1 MLRFKPDFPEDGTIL
16 CLGAH
21 SDDIEIGCGGTIQWL
36 REQNPALR
44 FHWMVASAS
53 DVREVETRAAAAA
66 MLPSPAHV
74 TLEFR
79 RFRGSYLPQH
89 WAEVKDC
96 FEELKQSVQPDLILT
111 HRLHDMHQDHKVIA
125 ELTWNTFRDHL
136 ILEYEIPKF
145 EGDLGQPNVY
155 VPLPREVAER
165 KIELLME
172 HFSTQHARSW
182 FRPEVF
188 RGLMN
193 LRAIECNAA
202 SGYAEAFHARKLVL

>member
-1 MLRFKPDFPEDGTIL
+1 
-16 CLGAH
+16 
-21 SDDIEIGCGGTIQWL
+21 
-36 REQNPALR
+36 
-44 FHWMVASAS
+44 
-53 DVREVETRAAAAA
+53 
-66 MLPSPAHV
+66 PSPAHV

>member
-1 MLRFKPDFPEDGTIL
+1 MLALPLDWSRFRSVL

-21 SDDIEIGCGGTIQWL
+21 CDDIEIGCGGTIQWL
-36 REQNPALR
+36 CGLNPALR

-53 DVREVETRAAAAA
+53 DVREAETRAAAAA
-66 MLPSPAHV
+66 MLPQPAHV
-74 TLEFR
+74 TLEFK

-89 WAEVKDC
+89 WAEIKDC

-111 HRLHDMHQDHKVIA
+111 HRLHDRHQDHKVIA

-155 VPLPREVAER
+155 VPLPSEVAER

-172 HFSTQHARSW
+172 HFPTQHARSW

-188 RGLMN
+188 SGLMN